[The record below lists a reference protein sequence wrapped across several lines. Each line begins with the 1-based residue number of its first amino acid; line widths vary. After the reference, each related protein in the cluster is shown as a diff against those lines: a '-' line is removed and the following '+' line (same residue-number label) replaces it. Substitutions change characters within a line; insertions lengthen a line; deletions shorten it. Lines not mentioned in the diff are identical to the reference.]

1 MAGYRILS
9 LFQAI
14 AVIFMAI
21 SILDFTDVI
30 GLNVAFGFALTGWW
44 TVYAF
49 WGYLIA
55 LVGLLQLVKAFIVRE
70 RD

>member
-14 AVIFMAI
+14 TVLFLAI
-21 SILDFTDVI
+21 SVLDTNDLI
-30 GLNVAFGFALTGWW
+30 GLNAAFGFALTGWW
-44 TVYAF
+44 SVAAF

-55 LVGLLQLVKAFIVRE
+55 LAGVLQLVKAFVVRE